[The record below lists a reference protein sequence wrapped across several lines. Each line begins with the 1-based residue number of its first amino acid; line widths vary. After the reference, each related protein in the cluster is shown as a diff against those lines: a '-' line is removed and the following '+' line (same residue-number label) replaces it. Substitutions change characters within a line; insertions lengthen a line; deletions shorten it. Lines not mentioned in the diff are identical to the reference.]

1 MSPLA
6 LVGAA
11 TDTAIE
17 FSDGVLNNPPL
28 SNLIV
33 QGGQSVDAS
42 TGLGLNNGLLTLLP
56 PPPDSIRI
64 ESSEITADEGGP
76 ARILLTNVAEV
87 QGFVLAIAHDPEIL
101 ELTDIEEGDQT
112 LDAELFITEI
122 YPGNGLVGS
131 SGGLAG
137 GTVGCVMDFAAPYDG
152 LAIPAGVDNHIAS
165 YIYNTVIELVEPAPP
180 ITTNL
185 TFVNGVFGDP
195 PLDNVI
201 VGAGISIDP
210 GLEDEGPGNGGIVVN
225 PSPPPPVSDT
235 AFYIGQRDFPDTGT
249 NGGSGFPGQEIEFCF
264 FYSDPTDNIQ
274 GVQIAVCYDD
284 LLLIDGTFSIEGSIA
299 DELGAEFVHYQI
311 DNNDNDGDGRELV
324 AGILM
329 DALPPFENQQLP
341 TTTEPLMIACV
352 DAEVDGGATCG
363 DSFSIDFCD
372 GINGNGM
379 VDINNMAVI
388 EYQSIQD
395 FLLVGADYEIIPVPA
410 FLRGDCNTDT
420 LVDLSDAATVIATEF
435 QGYNAL
441 CLDACDSNDDGI
453 INLADSVYLLN
464 FLFSF
469 GDPTPD
475 PGPYSAGEDP
485 TEDTLDCALAAE
497 CN

>member
-1 MSPLA
+1 M
-6 LVGAA
+6 V
-11 TDTAIE
+11 E
-17 FSDGVLNNPPL
+17 
-28 SNLIV
+28 
-33 QGGQSVDAS
+33 
-42 TGLGLNNGLLTLLP
+42 
-56 PPPDSIRI
+56 
-64 ESSEITADEGGP
+64 
-76 ARILLTNVAEV
+76 
-87 QGFVLAIAHDPEIL
+87 
-101 ELTDIEEGDQT
+101 
-112 LDAELFITEI
+112 EI
-122 YPGNGLVGS
+122 YSN
-131 SGGLAG
+131 G
-137 GTVGCVMDFAAPYDG
+137 GTLGVVLDFETPFDGQTIAAG
-152 LAIPAGVDNHIAS
+152 NDNHIAS
-165 YIYNTVIELVEPAPP
+165 YVYSSQIDLQEPAPAEQ
-180 ITTNL
+180 TAL
-185 TFVNGVFGDP
+185 TFVDGLLGSP
-195 PLDNVI
+195 TLDNVI
-201 VGAGISIDP
+201 VVAGISLSP
-210 GLEDEGPGNGGIVVN
+210 ALENGTMTIN
-225 PSPPPPVSDT
+225 PTPEPPLQDT
-235 AFYIGQRDFPDTGT
+235 AFYIGQRDFPETGT

-274 GVQIAVCYDD
+274 GVQLAVCYDD
-284 LLLIDGTFSIEGSIA
+284 LLLVDGTFSIEGSIA

-311 DNNDNDGDGRELV
+311 DNDDNDGDGRELV

-341 TTTEPLMIACV
+341 TTSEPLLIACV
-352 DAEVDGGATCG
+352 DAEVDGGAICG

-420 LVDLSDAATVIATEF
+420 KVDLADAATVIATEF
-435 QGYNAL
+435 QGYDAL

-469 GDPTPD
+469 GNPTPD
-475 PGPYSAGEDP
+475 PGPYSSGVDPSEDA
-485 TEDTLDCALAAE
+485 LDCALPAA